1 LLFSGFGFI
10 PSAMPIFVQA
20 PLSGIPS
27 AWLGQRAPLLS
38 GEPGTKQT
46 IDLMRQLIDEAVA
59 DQNFVRFAVDLVR
72 GVPAYDDLSEAHAV
86 YTWVQGHIRFTK
98 DPVTKEKLYPPQ
110 ELLKIRA
117 GDCDDISM
125 LMAALLIA
133 IGYPARLITLAA
145 NPASPNDFSHV
156 YVEGEIPPGSG
167 WWVPMDAARS
177 DAEFGVAPPTYSR
190 KRAWSLTDD
199 TFQDL
204 GRSHPRR
211 ALSGYPRFATYRG
224 QSFLGDDSEDALIAQ
239 SMAELPAIMYA
250 SQGVPVSSVAA
261 SPYGTYSTGYTPGA
275 GIPPA
280 GYQLPAVSASLSS
293 SSMMPLLLI
302 GGAVLM
308 VMMMGGKKA

>member
-1 LLFSGFGFI
+1 
-10 PSAMPIFVQA
+10 MPVFVQA
-20 PLSGIPS
+20 PLSGVPS
-27 AWLGQRAPLLS
+27 AWLGQRSPLLS

-46 IDLMRQLIDEAVA
+46 IDLMRHLIDEAVA
-59 DQNFVRFAVDLVR
+59 DANFVRFAVDLVR
-72 GVPAYDDLSEAHAV
+72 SVPAYNDLGEAQTI
-86 YTWVQGHIRFTK
+86 YKWVQGHIRFTK

-145 NPASPNDFSHV
+145 NPASPDEFSHV

-167 WWVPMDAARS
+167 GWLPMDAARS
-177 DAEFGVAPPTYSR
+177 DAEFGVAPPSYSR

-199 TFQDL
+199 SYQDL
-204 GRSHPRR
+204 GRSKPRR
-211 ALSGYPRFATYRG
+211 ALSGYPRFAAYRG
-224 QSFLGDDSEDALIAQ
+224 ATFLGDDAADALIAQ
-239 SMAELPAIMYA
+239 SVAELPAIMYA
-250 SQGVPVSSVAA
+250 SQGVPVSSSNV

-280 GYQLPAVSASLSS
+280 GYQIPASMGVPS
-293 SSMMPLLLI
+293 SSMLPLLLL
-302 GGAVLM
+302 GGAVLAA
-308 VMMMGGKKA
+308 MMMGGKKL

>member
-1 LLFSGFGFI
+1 
-10 PSAMPIFVQA
+10 MPIFVDA
-20 PLSGIPS
+20 PLAGTSS
-27 AWLGQRAPLLS
+27 AWLGRRAPLLS
-38 GEPGTKQT
+38 GEPGTAQT
-46 IDLMRQLIDEAVA
+46 IGLMRELIDEAVA

-72 GVPAYDDLSEAHAV
+72 NVPAYNDLGEAHAV

-133 IGYPARLITLAA
+133 LGYPARLITLAA

-156 YVEGEIPPGSG
+156 YVEGEVPPGSSN
-167 WWVPMDAARS
+167 WIPMDAARV

-199 TFQDL
+199 SFQDL

-211 ALSGYPRFATYRG
+211 ALNGYPRFGDYRG
-224 QSFLGDDSEDALIAQ
+224 RFFLGDDLNPEYLPILSQSIAE
-239 SMAELPAIMYA
+239 MPAIMEA
-250 SQGVPVSSVAA
+250 AQGVPVTSTAA

-280 GYQLPAVSASLSS
+280 GYQVNASVVGASS
-293 SSMMPLLLI
+293 SSMLPLLLI

-308 VMMMGGKKA
+308 AMMMGKKSA

>member
-1 LLFSGFGFI
+1 
-10 PSAMPIFVQA
+10 MPIFVQA

-27 AWLGQRAPLLS
+27 AWLGQRSPLLS

-46 IDLMRQLIDEAVA
+46 IDLMRHLIDEAVA
-59 DQNFVRFAVDLVR
+59 DANFVRFAVDLVR
-72 GVPAYDDLSEAHAV
+72 NVPAYNDLGEAQTI
-86 YTWVQGHIRFTK
+86 YKWVQGHVRFTK

-145 NPASPNDFSHV
+145 NPASPDEFSHV

-167 WWVPMDAARS
+167 GWLPMDAARA
-177 DAEFGVAPPTYSR
+177 DAEFGVAPPSYSR

-199 TFQDL
+199 SYQDL
-204 GRSHPRR
+204 GRSKPRR
-211 ALSGYPRFATYRG
+211 SLSGYPRFAAYRG
-224 QSFLGDDSEDALIAQ
+224 PHFLGDDAQDALIAQ
-239 SMAELPAIMYA
+239 SIAELPAIMYA
-250 SQGVPVSSVAA
+250 GQGVAVSSSNV

-280 GYQLPAVSASLSS
+280 GYQIPQSVGMSS
-293 SSMMPLLLI
+293 SSMLPLLLL
-302 GGAVLM
+302 GGAVLAA
-308 VMMMGGKKA
+308 MMMGGKKL